1 MAVISA
7 LQTTTLNLTLGTKK
21 GGVTMPRV
29 TKEMLAHRVEFLNSR
44 LDAKDHE
51 IELLKME
58 VSLLRSP
65 CSAPGQL
72 TVQLIT
78 IQRLGEAL
86 AHVIEKIQKKP

>member
-1 MAVISA
+1 MLEYRARF
-7 LQTTTLNLTLGTKK
+7 LEERLN
-21 GGVTMPRV
+21 
-29 TKEMLAHRVEFLNSR
+29 E
-44 LDAKDHE
+44 KDHE

-78 IQRLGEAL
+78 LQRMTDAL
-86 AHVIEKIQKKP
+86 AHMSERLERNLEKSS